1 MQLKFLI
8 ILGLSLAAPLSGACQ
23 NIVRISS
30 REGMSNSSILSVAQD
45 ADGYIWAGSCEGLN
59 LWDGKQVRNYKL
71 SGNLIHEIIPTRDGM
86 FWVRT
91 NYGFDLFDPRE
102 KIGERHARF
111 NRPYTVTARS
121 REEAFLVHEGQLY
134 GYNPMAAEFEP
145 VEMTGREITLDRKTR
160 LFIDRRSSLWIVRPE
175 GLYRYEIKR
184 SAEGRCS
191 AHEAQFIPAHRGI
204 VFSRGLGE
212 SICFL
217 DRNRVL
223 YRFDPETGSLSV
235 LFDLKGFE
243 GFNNDGLT
251 AIERDGDDWLLA
263 FRNGLWRLSPRGPAG
278 GGGMNRTGFP

>member
-1 MQLKFLI
+1 
-8 ILGLSLAAPLSGACQ
+8 
-23 NIVRISS
+23 
-30 REGMSNSSILSVAQD
+30 
-45 ADGYIWAGSCEGLN
+45 
-59 LWDGKQVRNYKL
+59 
-71 SGNLIHEIIPTRDGM
+71 
-86 FWVRT
+86 
-91 NYGFDLFDPRE
+91 
-102 KIGERHARF
+102 
-111 NRPYTVTARS
+111 
-121 REEAFLVHEGQLY
+121 
-134 GYNPMAAEFEP
+134 MAAEFEP

-160 LFIDRRSSLWIVRPE
+160 LFIDRGSSLWIVRPE

-191 AHEAQFIPAHRGI
+191 AHEAEFIPVHKGI

-223 YRFDPETGSLSV
+223 YCFDPETGTLSV

-278 GGGMNRTGFP
+278 GGGV